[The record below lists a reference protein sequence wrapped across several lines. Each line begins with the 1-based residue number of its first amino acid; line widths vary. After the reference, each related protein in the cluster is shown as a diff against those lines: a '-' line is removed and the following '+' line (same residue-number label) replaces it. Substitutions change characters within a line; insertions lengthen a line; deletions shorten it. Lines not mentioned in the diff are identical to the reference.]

1 LGCPVL
7 CHLGRD
13 AWCLRS
19 SVADLRK
26 YGQKAG
32 VPAHRLFLHSTSPLV
47 GAGCRFIAVTWV
59 VSLRIHART
68 MRHAFMGF
76 RSPSMLC
83 GKAIGIP
90 ISRSGVLANGAIFRP
105 HLPCI
110 MVPRPRCLAIS
121 FASPDQRVATRPRQ
135 MSPSGQL
142 SQSISLLR
150 HVQGSSVA
158 RTPSSRLTLLPAGL
172 IPSQRHPW
180 GFSLQRIDFI
190 LSRTPFGLPCPSVPW
205 LVASSHRCRRALRQF
220 GSWSD
225 DSPGFKP
232 AAPGCHTS
240 PVPASRA
247 EPLARHPRRSFC
259 EDRF

>member
-1 LGCPVL
+1 MPSWGSVP
-7 CHLGRD
+7 
-13 AWCLRS
+13 LRCT
-19 SVADLRK
+19 AAKL
-26 YGQKAG
+26 QA
-32 VPAHRLFLHSTSPLV
+32 
-47 GAGCRFIAVTWV
+47 
-59 VSLRIHART
+59 
-68 MRHAFMGF
+68 F
-76 RSPSMLC
+76 RSCDRAFL
-83 GKAIGIP
+83 
-90 ISRSGVLANGAIFRP
+90 RTV
-105 HLPCI
+105 
-110 MVPRPRCLAIS
+110 RPRDLTCLAPWFPRHDTS
-121 FASPDQRVATRPRQ
+121 RFPLRLPDQRVATRPRR
-135 MSPSGQL
+135 MSPSSQL

-190 LSRTPFGLPCPSVPW
+190 LSRTPLGLPCPSVPW
-205 LVASSHRCRRALRQF
+205 LVAPSYRCRRALRQF

-232 AAPGCHTS
+232 AAPGCPTS
-240 PVPASRA
+240 PVLASRA